1 MLALLSPAKKLDFD
15 SEPRTDAASQPELLQ
30 DAKRLVKQ
38 AKTLTSA
45 DLQSMMKI
53 SEKLA
58 DLNVQRFRDFKPPF
72 DLANARQAA
81 LTFAGDTYIG
91 LDARSF
97 DDADLDY
104 AQEHLRIL
112 SGLYGLLRP
121 LDLIQAYR
129 LEMGT
134 RFAFNGHETLYDFW
148 GTKISKAINAVTADH
163 KHRAVINLASNEYAK
178 AVDLGALDG
187 TVITPVFKEEKD
199 GESRVL
205 GLFAKQARGMMARY
219 MIQNR
224 IDTPEKL
231 KSFSMG
237 GYRFQSDL
245 SDDQTWVFTRP
256 QPAKKIACAIPEPDF
271 G

>member
-1 MLALLSPAKKLDFD
+1 MLALLSPAKKLDFE
-15 SEPRTDAASQPELLQ
+15 SELQTDTTSQPELLQ
-30 DAKRLVKQ
+30 DAKKLVKQ
-38 AKTLTSA
+38 ARTLTSA

-81 LTFAGDTYIG
+81 LTFAGDTYVG
-91 LDARSF
+91 LDARSLG
-97 DDADLDY
+97 DADLEY
-104 AQEHLRIL
+104 AQRHLRIL

-134 RFAFNGHETLYDFW
+134 RFSFNGHETLYDFW

-163 KHRAVINLASNEYAK
+163 DNPAVINLASHEYAK
-178 AVDLGALDG
+178 AVDIGSLNGA
-187 TVITPVFKEEKD
+187 VVTPVFKEEKD

-205 GLFAKQARGMMARY
+205 GLFAKRARGMMARY
-219 MIQNR
+219 MIKNR
-224 IDTPEKL
+224 IEDPDLL
-231 KSFSMG
+231 KNFSDG
-237 GYRFQSDL
+237 GYNFQQHL
-245 SDDQTWVFTRP
+245 SDDRTWVFTRP
-256 QPAKKIACAIPEPDF
+256 QP
-271 G
+271 